1 MAKSIRQLDNCD
13 WSSTPSTCQTMG
25 QLLVRCDRPS
35 LDGIMSSPWNYA
47 GKFRDDSSLFAAKWK
62 GVGKLLEIN
71 SLLKLSTGGIVVS
84 DRREPVRNI
93 WWLSAFLMQVI
104 AKKRKEKNLFFV

>member
-47 GKFRDDSSLFAAKWK
+47 AHAHIGKDMQQSKS
-62 GVGKLLEIN
+62 VI
-71 SLLKLSTGGIVVS
+71 I
-84 DRREPVRNI
+84 
-93 WWLSAFLMQVI
+93 LMSIRTSRQS
-104 AKKRKEKNLFFV
+104 NPDL